1 MECSCWETSMLIN
14 GISIGFDVVSFVMCI
29 PVIIYLWEK
38 RLSIPYICLHSYW
51 IMVLLL
57 IECICIISSFVQA
70 SLDIK
75 ENGVSTMFF
84 FVNLFGL
91 KWILLIPLI
100 AHSFSTG
107 QALKYNY
114 YHLTSHI
121 YKMNNQ
127 ELLNSNKYSKFW
139 QKKYRY
145 ISISIL
151 FIVPII
157 FFTIIYVLYNCCNEQ
172 NKIEITITIFLIFF
186 FAIYLFSL
194 ARIWRYKISNDQ
206 FLLLFET
213 ISLFLVFV
221 VETNIIVILCF
232 QENCCCKNKICNTH
246 FFNLTDSI
254 FYFLKI
260 AVIGISTLVRSH
272 RYSNPHNL
280 HFDNI
285 DTFLLLKINFQM
297 FAAFIKNKEPT
308 KLILLKFWTDYAN
321 FKRIDNLNRE
331 DSEKIANKRPRE
343 EREDYTR
350 TTSEKL
356 ILHNGEEDL
365 KKQAIE
371 IYTSFFQN
379 QSNNSSSSQEKK
391 SSISLDFPADI
402 RDKINEIYHQ
412 TKFNIEEL
420 GTIFDDAF
428 NWIKNEIEKVFQN
441 FKQDEKQMENLMK
454 IAFFEDLLFIPSNS

>member
-1 MECSCWETSMLIN
+1 MECSEPNEIIN
-14 GISIGFDVVSFVMCI
+14 GISIGFDAVSFFMCI
-29 PVIIYLWEK
+29 PIIIYLWKK

-51 IMVLLL
+51 IMVFLL
-57 IECICIISSFVQA
+57 IECICIISSLVQA
-70 SLDIK
+70 SIDIGK
-75 ENGVSTMFF
+75 LVKILFF
-84 FVNLFGL
+84 YVNLFGL

-121 YKMNNQ
+121 YKVNNR

-145 ISISIL
+145 ISISFL
-151 FIVPII
+151 FLVPII
-157 FFTIIYVLYNCCNEQ
+157 FVTVIYASNKNCLILNTNNIIV
-172 NKIEITITIFLIFF
+172 ITIFLIFF
-186 FAIYLFSL
+186 FAIYVFSL

-221 VETNIIVILCF
+221 VETNIIFIHF
-232 QENCCCKNKICNTH
+232 YQESCCCINEICDTQ
-246 FFNLTDSI
+246 FFSLTDSI

-280 HFDNI
+280 YFDNI

-331 DSEKIANKRPRE
+331 DSERIANKRPRE

-371 IYTSFFQN
+371 IYTSFFQS

-391 SSISLDFPADI
+391 SSISLDFPADV

-441 FKQDEKQMENLMK
+441 FKQDEVEMEKLMK